1 MIRSSFVLLLLL
13 LFVAACGNNTS
24 SSSTSSTSPET
35 PEETIPFRVDGTL
48 DIVRQGELLI
58 TLDIEIAEGDSA
70 VERGMMQRES
80 FPPNSGMLFLF
91 DNVQRRTFWMGN
103 TPVALDLLFI
113 SPDSQIVDF
122 AKYAKPF
129 SDESIPS
136 AEPAQFVLE
145 VPAGFVDSQGLVEG
159 DQLRWRRTDGE

>member
-35 PEETIPFRVDGTL
+35 PEETIPFRVDG
-48 DIVRQGELLI
+48 